1 MATKSLVIVESPAK
15 CKKIE
20 KFLGAGYRVEASYG
34 HLTSLPDLKHIDFEN
49 NFKPEFVPIESKM
62 RQISALRKAISTADR
77 VIIATDDDREGE
89 AIGWH
94 ICALFKLPVADTE
107 RIIFHEITE
116 TAIKRAIQTPTRLN
130 MDVIYAQQARQ
141 ILDLIVGFKIS
152 PILWKNIVFNAKN
165 SLSAGRC
172 QTPALRLVYDNYRE
186 INDNCE
192 AGMKFVYKTR
202 GIFTNKSIEFT
213 LNHDF
218 TDKST
223 MEEFLEDSVSHAHI
237 MTRMT
242 EKTVSR
248 NPPEPLITSTI
259 QQTANN
265 IMHISPK
272 DTMTICQRLYETGYI
287 TYMRTD
293 CKVYSM
299 EFLDTV
305 KPYIARNYDS
315 VISGGDPKYSTYIHP
330 DIERLTKSEKNEPS
344 NAKTKAKESKESKD
358 KKGAKALKDGKDKD
372 KDKDKDKEQNLAQE
386 AHEAI
391 RPTKIEISEL
401 PEDEEFSARERK
413 LYKIIWTTTLE
424 SCMADAVYIT
434 MPIHISA
441 PSISESSSNILEDG
455 SKRDK
460 SKKAILY
467 SYTSEYCIFKGWKIV
482 KNEDDAMTRYFEYL
496 KQLTGE
502 KDAGITVKY
511 RKISSKQSIRD
522 TKQHYTESKLV
533 QLLDQR
539 GIGRPSTFSA
549 IIEKIMERNY
559 VKRGNVEGKTVKTS
573 DYELE
578 DDEITEIEG
587 ERTFGN
593 EKNKLVIQP
602 IGIVVCEF
610 LIQNFP
616 QLFDYDYTKKMESD
630 LDIIAK
636 GEMLYYELCGSCN
649 SLIDDTIQSKS
660 LDKSSAKVNIRIDDC
675 HSYIIGKNGPVIRY
689 CDPQPQQGDKTRHST
704 NNNVRFIS
712 ISKDIEID
720 MDRLREGGYTLADI
734 AVQDD
739 DSGASSSRK
748 PASTIELGVYKGDI
762 VYLKHGQYG
771 DYIEHKK
778 TRKSMSC
785 LDKKREDI
793 TIKDAQDVLEGKVGG
808 IGASD
813 KSTIVREINQE
824 LSIRKGKYGDYI
836 FYKTA
841 KMNRPQFLKLK
852 GFPDNEYKKCDICVL
867 KRWITSTYNI
877 VIA

>member
-20 KFLGAGYRVEASYG
+20 KFLGAGYKVEASYG
-34 HLTSLPDLKHIDFEN
+34 HLTSLPDLKHIDFDH

-94 ICALFKLPVADTE
+94 ICTLFKLPVADTE

-202 GIFTNKSIEFT
+202 GIFTNKSIEFS

-218 TDKST
+218 TDKSAI
-223 MEEFLEDSVSHAHI
+223 EEFLEDSVSHAHI

-265 IMHISPK
+265 MMHISPK
-272 DTMTICQRLYETGYI
+272 DTMSICQRLYETGYI

-305 KPYIARNYDS
+305 KPYIVRNYDS
-315 VISGGDPKYSTYIHP
+315 VISGGDSKYSTYIHP

-344 NAKTKAKESKESKD
+344 NAKAKEKAKSKKS
-358 KKGAKALKDGKDKD
+358 AKALKDGKDGD
-372 KDKDKDKEQNLAQE
+372 RDKEQNLAQE

-434 MPIHISA
+434 MPVHISA
-441 PSISESSSNILEDG
+441 PSISESLEDV
-455 SKRDK
+455 SKREK
-460 SKKAILY
+460 SKKAIFY

-482 KNEDDAMTRYFEYL
+482 KNEDDAATRYFEYL

-502 KDAGITVKY
+502 KDEKEGKEGKDAGITVKY

-533 QLLDQR
+533 QLLEQR

-636 GEMLYYELCGSCN
+636 GEMLYYELCSSCN

-689 CDPQPQQGDKTRHST
+689 SDPQPPLQQGDKTLQS

-712 ISKDIEID
+712 IRKDIEID

-734 AVQDD
+734 AVQDND
-739 DSGASSSRK
+739 GGTSSSRK
-748 PASTIELGVYKGDI
+748 QVSTIELGVYKGDI

-808 IGASD
+808 TGASD
-813 KSTIVREINQE
+813 KSTIVREINHE
-824 LSIRKGKYGDYI
+824 LSIRKGKYGDYL

-841 KMNRPQFLKLK
+841 KMNKPQFLKLK

-867 KRWITSTYNI
+867 KRWITSTYSI
-877 VIA
+877 SI